1 MANDLRGD
9 GRPLASDLRGDGP
22 IPLKAM
28 DDLIMYTQAIFSSQS
43 PDYLIPF
50 QPDTGDTVK
59 VRLRT
64 RKEDRI
70 QCVLVI
76 DDGQEEKK
84 IPMTADL
91 TLKTDQLFLWY
102 AAEFRLGRAPLHYY
116 FEITANELTANEL
129 RADGQG
135 GTANDLRAHE
145 QPAANDLRAHE
156 QPTANDLR
164 AHGRPAA
171 NELRAHGR
179 PGPETVLYYGRRG
192 FFTKTAAREAADEQ
206 QTSSEVASDPVSDPG
221 GGEPRPADLFEII
234 PGLQVPL
241 WPAGCV
247 MYQIFVDR
255 FRNGDRSN
263 DVLTDEY
270 NYCGGNVVRIEDW
283 NQLPAPN
290 DVREFYGGDLQGV
303 MDKLDYLRDLGIQA
317 IYFNPLFVSPSNHK
331 YDTQDYDHVDPHFG
345 RIVRDTG
352 PLLEE
357 GDYRNIHAGRY
368 ITRTTDPA
376 NLEASDRLL
385 AELIGQAH
393 ARGIRVILDG
403 VFNHCGSFHKWM
415 DKEHIYETA
424 AAARKKKKKTKKG
437 AYIAKKS
444 PWHDYFDFLEEDW
457 PDNWHYDGWW
467 GIDTLPKLNYEAS
480 EELQEKILAIGKK
493 WVSPPYN
500 ADGWRLDVAADL
512 GHSPAF
518 NHDFWQR
525 FRQAVR
531 DANPQAVV
539 LAENYCESEKW
550 LRAGDWDTIMNYEG
564 FMDPLTWFLTGM
576 EKHNDQY
583 REDLYNNADAFWE
596 GMLYRNKEAM
606 PLPSAYISMNQL
618 SNHDHSRFL
627 TRTGQK
633 TGRLHDLG
641 SEAASQGVRPA
652 VMREAVIVQM
662 TWPGAPTLYYGDEA
676 GLCGFTDPDN
686 RRPFPWGLEDRQM
699 LAFHKDII
707 ALHHH
712 YPCLARGTVYPLA
725 GEEGL
730 IAYGR
735 NILQDK
741 NGLVIVLNNNERAK
755 LVRLPVCSAG
765 FPLTGKAEIIF
776 CSDEKGY
783 DPNPGRFVPILQG
796 KVTLIMPARGAWIL
810 RAL

>member
-1 MANDLRGD
+1 M
-9 GRPLASDLRGDGP
+9 
-22 IPLKAM
+22 
-28 DDLIMYTQAIFSSQS
+28 
-43 PDYLIPF
+43 
-50 QPDTGDTVK
+50 
-59 VRLRT
+59 
-64 RKEDRI
+64 
-70 QCVLVI
+70 
-76 DDGQEEKK
+76 
-84 IPMTADL
+84 
-91 TLKTDQLFLWY
+91 
-102 AAEFRLGRAPLHYY
+102 
-116 FEITANELTANEL
+116 
-129 RADGQG
+129 
-135 GTANDLRAHE
+135 
-145 QPAANDLRAHE
+145 
-156 QPTANDLR
+156 
-164 AHGRPAA
+164 
-171 NELRAHGR
+171 
-179 PGPETVLYYGRRG
+179 
-192 FFTKTAAREAADEQ
+192 
-206 QTSSEVASDPVSDPG
+206 
-221 GGEPRPADLFEII
+221 
-234 PGLQVPL
+234 
-241 WPAGCV
+241 
-247 MYQIFVDR
+247 
-255 FRNGDRSN
+255 
-263 DVLTDEY
+263 
-270 NYCGGNVVRIEDW
+270 VRIEDW

-424 AAARKKKKKTKKG
+424 AASRKKKKKTKKG
-437 AYIAKKS
+437 AYISKNS

-531 DANPQAVV
+531 EANPQAVV

-583 REDLYNNADAFWE
+583 REDLYNNPDAFWE

-796 KVTLIMPARGAWIL
+796 KVTLILPARGAWIL

>member
-1 MANDLRGD
+1 MNTEAV
-9 GRPLASDLRGDGP
+9 
-22 IPLKAM
+22 
-28 DDLIMYTQAIFSSQS
+28 FSSQS

-50 QPDTGDTVK
+50 QPAAGDTIK

-70 QCVLVI
+70 QCDLVI
-76 DDGQEEKK
+76 YDRQEEKR

-91 TLKTDQLFLWY
+91 TLKTDRLFLWY
-102 AAEFRLGRAPLHYY
+102 AAEFQLGREPLHYY
-116 FEITANELTANEL
+116 FEITANELRGGEQGSGQPETVLAASEL
-129 RADGQG
+129 RGGGQG
-135 GTANDLRAHE
+135 KRAQRWRTGTEANDLRA
-145 QPAANDLRAHE
+145 D
-156 QPTANDLR
+156 
-164 AHGRPAA
+164 GR
-171 NELRAHGR
+171 
-179 PGPETVLYYGRRG
+179 PETVLYYGRRG
-192 FFTKTAAREAADEQ
+192 FFTKTAAPEAANEQ
-206 QTSSEVASDPVSDPG
+206 QTTPEVANDLRGGGQQTTPEVASDPRGDERQQTTPEVVSAMASDPR
-221 GGEPRPADLFEII
+221 GGERPPRGGERPRPADLFEIV

-255 FRNGDRSN
+255 FCNGDRTN

-270 NYCGGNVVRIEDW
+270 NYWDW

-303 MDKLDYLRDLGIQA
+303 MDKLDYLRDLGVRA

-331 YDTQDYDHVDPHFG
+331 YDTQDYEHVDPHFG
-345 RIVRDTG
+345 RIVRDAG

-424 AAARKKKKKTKKG
+424 AASRKKKKKTKKG
-437 AYIAKKS
+437 AYISKDS

-518 NHDFWQR
+518 NHEFWQR

-531 DANPQAVV
+531 EANPQAVV
-539 LAENYCESEKW
+539 LAENYCRSEDW

-596 GMLYRNKEAM
+596 GMLYRNKTAM

-633 TGRLHDLG
+633 IGRLHDLG
-641 SEAASQGVRPA
+641 SEAAARGVRPA

-686 RRPFPWGLEDRQM
+686 RRTFPWGREDRQM

-707 ALHHH
+707 ALHSR
-712 YPCLARGTVYPLA
+712 YACLTLGTVYPLA
-725 GEEGL
+725 GGEGL

-735 NILQDK
+735 SILQEKDS
-741 NGLVIVLNNNERAK
+741 LVIVLNNNERAK

-765 FPLTGKAEIIF
+765 FPFTGQAEIIF

-783 DPNPGRFVPILQG
+783 DPDPGRTVPILQG
-796 KVTLIMPARGAWIL
+796 KVTLILPARGAFIL
-810 RAL
+810 RAI

>member
-1 MANDLRGD
+1 MNTEAV
-9 GRPLASDLRGDGP
+9 
-22 IPLKAM
+22 
-28 DDLIMYTQAIFSSQS
+28 FSSQS

-50 QPDTGDTVK
+50 QPAAGDTIK

-70 QCVLVI
+70 QCNLVI
-76 DDGQEEKK
+76 YDRQEEKR

-91 TLKTDQLFLWY
+91 TLKTDRLFLWY
-102 AAEFRLGRAPLHYY
+102 AAEFQLGREPLHYY
-116 FEITANELTANEL
+116 FEITANELRGGEQGSGQPETVLAASEL
-129 RADGQG
+129 RGGGQG
-135 GTANDLRAHE
+135 KRAQRWRTGTEANDLRA
-145 QPAANDLRAHE
+145 D
-156 QPTANDLR
+156 
-164 AHGRPAA
+164 GR
-171 NELRAHGR
+171 
-179 PGPETVLYYGRRG
+179 PETVLYYGRRG
-192 FFTKTAAREAADEQ
+192 FFTKTAAPEAANEQ
-206 QTSSEVASDPVSDPG
+206 QTTPEVASQQTTPEVASDPASDPR
-221 GGEPRPADLFEII
+221 GGERPRPADLFEIV

-255 FRNGDRSN
+255 FCNGDRTN

-270 NYCGGNVVRIEDW
+270 NYCGGNVVQIEDW

-303 MDKLDYLRDLGIQA
+303 MDKLDYLRDLGVQA

-345 RIVRDTG
+345 RIVRDAG

-424 AAARKKKKKTKKG
+424 AASRKKKKKTKKG
-437 AYIAKKS
+437 AYISKNS

-531 DANPQAVV
+531 EANPQAVV

-633 TGRLHDLG
+633 IGRLHDLG
-641 SEAASQGVRPA
+641 SEAAARGVRPA

-686 RRPFPWGLEDRQM
+686 RRPFPWGREDRQM

-707 ALHHH
+707 ALHSR
-712 YPCLARGTVYPLA
+712 YACLTLGTVYPLA
-725 GEEGL
+725 GGEGL

-735 NILQDK
+735 SILQEKDS
-741 NGLVIVLNNNERAK
+741 LVIVLNNNERAK
-755 LVRLPVCSAG
+755 LVRLPVCSVG
-765 FPLTGKAEIIF
+765 FPFTGQAEIIF

-783 DPNPGRFVPILQG
+783 DPDPGRTVPILQG
-796 KVTLIMPARGAWIL
+796 IVTLILPACGAFIL
-810 RAL
+810 RAI

>member
-1 MANDLRGD
+1 MNTEAV
-9 GRPLASDLRGDGP
+9 
-22 IPLKAM
+22 
-28 DDLIMYTQAIFSSQS
+28 FSSQS

-50 QPDTGDTVK
+50 QPAAGDTIK

-70 QCVLVI
+70 QCNLVI
-76 DDGQEEKK
+76 YDRQEEKR

-91 TLKTDQLFLWY
+91 TLKTDRLFLWY
-102 AAEFRLGRAPLHYY
+102 AAEFQLGREPLHYY
-116 FEITANELTANEL
+116 FEITANELRGGEQGSGQPETVLAASEL
-129 RADGQG
+129 RGGGQG
-135 GTANDLRAHE
+135 KRAQRWRTGTEANDLRA
-145 QPAANDLRAHE
+145 D
-156 QPTANDLR
+156 
-164 AHGRPAA
+164 GR
-171 NELRAHGR
+171 
-179 PGPETVLYYGRRG
+179 PETVLYYGRRG
-192 FFTKTAAREAADEQ
+192 FFTKTAAPEAANEQ
-206 QTSSEVASDPVSDPG
+206 QTTPEVASQQTTPEVASAMASDPR
-221 GGEPRPADLFEII
+221 GGERPRPADLFEIV

-255 FRNGDRSN
+255 FCNGDRTN

-303 MDKLDYLRDLGIQA
+303 MDKLDYLRDLGVQA

-385 AELIGQAH
+385 AELIEQAH

-424 AAARKKKKKTKKG
+424 AASRKKKKKTKKG
-437 AYIAKKS
+437 AYISKDS

-518 NHDFWQR
+518 NHEFWQR

-531 DANPQAVV
+531 EANPQAVV
-539 LAENYCESEKW
+539 LAENYCRSEDW

-596 GMLYRNKEAM
+596 GMLYRNKTAM

-633 TGRLHDLG
+633 IGRLHDLG
-641 SEAASQGVRPA
+641 SEAAARGVRPA

-686 RRPFPWGLEDRQM
+686 RRPFPWGREDRQM

-707 ALHHH
+707 ALHSR
-712 YPCLARGTVYPLA
+712 YACLTLGTVYPLA
-725 GEEGL
+725 GGEGL

-735 NILQDK
+735 SILQEKDS
-741 NGLVIVLNNNERAK
+741 LVIVLNNNERAK
-755 LVRLPVCSAG
+755 LVRLPVCSVG
-765 FPLTGKAEIIF
+765 FPFTGQAEIIF

-783 DPNPGRFVPILQG
+783 DPDPGRTVPILQG
-796 KVTLIMPARGAWIL
+796 KVTLILPARGAFIL
-810 RAL
+810 RAI

>member
-1 MANDLRGD
+1 
-9 GRPLASDLRGDGP
+9 
-22 IPLKAM
+22 
-28 DDLIMYTQAIFSSQS
+28 MYTQAIFSSQS

-102 AAEFRLGRAPLHYY
+102 AAEFRLGREPLHYY
-116 FEITANELTANEL
+116 FEITANEL

-145 QPAANDLRAHE
+145 QPAANDLRAH
-156 QPTANDLR
+156 
-164 AHGRPAA
+164 
-171 NELRAHGR
+171 GR

-192 FFTKTAAREAADEQ
+192 FFTKTEAREAADEQ
-206 QTSSEVASDPVSDPG
+206 QTSSEVANEVANDLRGDERPQVQQTSSEVADDQQTSSEVADAEAANDPR
-221 GGEPRPADLFEII
+221 GGEHPRPADLFEII

-303 MDKLDYLRDLGIQA
+303 MDKLDYLRDLGVQA

-345 RIVRDTG
+345 RIVRDAG
-352 PLLEE
+352 PLLKE

-444 PWHDYFDFLEEDW
+444 PWHNYFDFLEEDW

-531 DANPQAVV
+531 EANPQAVV

>member
-1 MANDLRGD
+1 MN
-9 GRPLASDLRGDGP
+9 
-22 IPLKAM
+22 
-28 DDLIMYTQAIFSSQS
+28 TQAIFSSQS

-50 QPDTGDTVK
+50 QPETGDTVK

-116 FEITANELTANEL
+116 FEITANDL

-135 GTANDLRAHE
+135 GTANDLTANDLRAHE
-145 QPAANDLRAHE
+145 QPAANE
-156 QPTANDLR
+156 LR

-192 FFTKTAAREAADEQ
+192 FFTKTAAQETADEQ

-221 GGEPRPADLFEII
+221 GGETRPADLFEII

-283 NQLPAPN
+283 NQLPASN

-345 RIVRDTG
+345 RIVRDAG

-415 DKEHIYETA
+415 DKEHIYEKA
-424 AAARKKKKKTKKG
+424 AASRKKRKKTKKG
-437 AYIAKKS
+437 AYISKNS

-531 DANPQAVV
+531 EANPQAVV

-776 CSDEKGY
+776 CSDAKGY

>member
-1 MANDLRGD
+1 MNTEAV
-9 GRPLASDLRGDGP
+9 
-22 IPLKAM
+22 
-28 DDLIMYTQAIFSSQS
+28 FSSQS

-50 QPDTGDTVK
+50 QPAAGDTIK

-70 QCVLVI
+70 QCDLVI
-76 DDGQEEKK
+76 YDRQEEKR

-91 TLKTDQLFLWY
+91 TLKTDRLFLWY
-102 AAEFRLGRAPLHYY
+102 AAEFQLGREPLHYY
-116 FEITANELTANEL
+116 FEITANELRGGEQGSGQPETVLAASEL
-129 RADGQG
+129 RGGGQG
-135 GTANDLRAHE
+135 KRAQRWRTGTEANDLRA
-145 QPAANDLRAHE
+145 D
-156 QPTANDLR
+156 
-164 AHGRPAA
+164 GR
-171 NELRAHGR
+171 
-179 PGPETVLYYGRRG
+179 PETVLYYGRRG
-192 FFTKTAAREAADEQ
+192 FFTKTAAPEAANEQ
-206 QTSSEVASDPVSDPG
+206 QTTPEVASQQTTPEVASDPASDPR
-221 GGEPRPADLFEII
+221 GGERPRPADLFEIV

-255 FRNGDRSN
+255 FCNGDRTN

-270 NYCGGNVVRIEDW
+270 NYCGGNVVQIEDW

-303 MDKLDYLRDLGIQA
+303 MDKLDYLRDLGVRA

-345 RIVRDTG
+345 RIVRDAG

-385 AELIGQAH
+385 AELIEQAH

-424 AAARKKKKKTKKG
+424 AASRKKRKKTKKG
-437 AYIAKKS
+437 AYISKNS

-531 DANPQAVV
+531 EANPQAVV

-583 REDLYNNADAFWE
+583 REDLYNNPDAFWE

-796 KVTLIMPARGAWIL
+796 KVTLILPARGAWIL

>member
-1 MANDLRGD
+1 MN
-9 GRPLASDLRGDGP
+9 
-22 IPLKAM
+22 I
-28 DDLIMYTQAIFSSQS
+28 QAIFSSQS

-50 QPDTGDTVK
+50 QPETGDNVK

-76 DDGQEEKK
+76 DDGQEEKR

-102 AAEFRLGRAPLHYY
+102 AAEFRLGREPLHYY
-116 FEITANELTANEL
+116 FEI
-129 RADGQG
+129 
-135 GTANDLRAHE
+135 
-145 QPAANDLRAHE
+145 
-156 QPTANDLR
+156 TANDLR

-179 PGPETVLYYGRRG
+179 PAANELRAHGRSGLETVLYYGRRG
-192 FFTKTAAREAADEQ
+192 FFTKTAARETADEQ
-206 QTSSEVASDPVSDPG
+206 QTSSEVASEAAGGLQQTSSEVASDPR
-221 GGEPRPADLFEII
+221 GGEHPRPADLFEII

-303 MDKLDYLRDLGIQA
+303 MDKLDYLRDLGVQA

-345 RIVRDTG
+345 RIVRDAG
-352 PLLEE
+352 PLLKE

-415 DKEHIYETA
+415 DKEHIYEKA
-424 AAARKKKKKTKKG
+424 AASRKKRKKTKKG
-437 AYIAKKS
+437 AYISKNS

-518 NHDFWQR
+518 NHEFWQR
-525 FRQAVR
+525 FRRAVR
-531 DANPQAVV
+531 EANPGAVV
-539 LAENYCESEKW
+539 LAENYIRSEDW

-686 RRPFPWGLEDRQM
+686 RRPFPWGFEDRQM

-707 ALHHH
+707 ALHRR

-741 NGLVIVLNNNERAK
+741 NSLVIVFNNNERAK
-755 LVRLPVCSAG
+755 LVWLPVCSAG
-765 FPLTGKAEIIF
+765 FPFTGKAEIIF

-796 KVTLIMPARGAWIL
+796 KVTLILPARGAWIL

>member
-1 MANDLRGD
+1 MANDLRAD
-9 GRPLASDLRGDGP
+9 GRPLANDLRGDGP

-50 QPDTGDTVK
+50 QPETGDTVK

-76 DDGQEEKK
+76 DDGQEEKR

-102 AAEFRLGRAPLHYY
+102 AAEFRLGREPLHYY
-116 FEITANELTANEL
+116 FEITANDL

-135 GTANDLRAHE
+135 GTANDLRAGG
-145 QPAANDLRAHE
+145 QPAANE
-156 QPTANDLR
+156 LR

-192 FFTKTAAREAADEQ
+192 FFTKTEAREAADDQ
-206 QTSSEVASDPVSDPG
+206 QTSSEVADAEAANGPG
-221 GGEPRPADLFEII
+221 GGEHPRSADLFEIV

-303 MDKLDYLRDLGIQA
+303 MDKLDYLRDLGVQA

-345 RIVRDTG
+345 RIVRDAG

-368 ITRTTDPA
+368 ITRTTNPA

-415 DKEHIYETA
+415 DKEHIYEKA
-424 AAARKKKKKTKKG
+424 AASRKKRKKTKKG
-437 AYIAKKS
+437 AYISKNS

-518 NHDFWQR
+518 NHEFWQR
-525 FRQAVR
+525 FRRAVR
-531 DANPQAVV
+531 EANPGAVV
-539 LAENYCESEKW
+539 LAENYIRSEDW

-810 RAL
+810 RALLQQS

>member
-1 MANDLRGD
+1 
-9 GRPLASDLRGDGP
+9 
-22 IPLKAM
+22 
-28 DDLIMYTQAIFSSQS
+28 
-43 PDYLIPF
+43 
-50 QPDTGDTVK
+50 
-59 VRLRT
+59 
-64 RKEDRI
+64 
-70 QCVLVI
+70 
-76 DDGQEEKK
+76 
-84 IPMTADL
+84 
-91 TLKTDQLFLWY
+91 
-102 AAEFRLGRAPLHYY
+102 
-116 FEITANELTANEL
+116 
-129 RADGQG
+129 
-135 GTANDLRAHE
+135 
-145 QPAANDLRAHE
+145 
-156 QPTANDLR
+156 
-164 AHGRPAA
+164 
-171 NELRAHGR
+171 
-179 PGPETVLYYGRRG
+179 
-192 FFTKTAAREAADEQ
+192 
-206 QTSSEVASDPVSDPG
+206 
-221 GGEPRPADLFEII
+221 
-234 PGLQVPL
+234 
-241 WPAGCV
+241 
-247 MYQIFVDR
+247 
-255 FRNGDRSN
+255 
-263 DVLTDEY
+263 
-270 NYCGGNVVRIEDW
+270 
-283 NQLPAPN
+283 
-290 DVREFYGGDLQGV
+290 
-303 MDKLDYLRDLGIQA
+303 
-317 IYFNPLFVSPSNHK
+317 
-331 YDTQDYDHVDPHFG
+331 
-345 RIVRDTG
+345 
-352 PLLEE
+352 
-357 GDYRNIHAGRY
+357 
-368 ITRTTDPA
+368 
-376 NLEASDRLL
+376 
-385 AELIGQAH
+385 
-393 ARGIRVILDG
+393 
-403 VFNHCGSFHKWM
+403 M

-424 AAARKKKKKTKKG
+424 AASRKKKKKTKKG
-437 AYIAKKS
+437 AYISKNS

-457 PDNWHYDGWW
+457 PDNWHYDSWW

-518 NHDFWQR
+518 NHEFWQR
-525 FRQAVR
+525 FRRAIR
-531 DANPQAVV
+531 EANPGAVV
-539 LAENYCESEKW
+539 LAENYIRSEDW

-583 REDLYNNADAFWE
+583 REDLYNNPDAFWE

-686 RRPFPWGLEDRQM
+686 RRPFPWGFEDRQM

-707 ALHHH
+707 ALHHR

-741 NGLVIVLNNNERAK
+741 NSLVIVFNNNERAK

-765 FPLTGKAEIIF
+765 FPFTGKAEIIF

-796 KVTLIMPARGAWIL
+796 KVTLILPARGAWIL

>member
-1 MANDLRGD
+1 MN
-9 GRPLASDLRGDGP
+9 
-22 IPLKAM
+22 I
-28 DDLIMYTQAIFSSQS
+28 QAIFSSQS

-50 QPDTGDTVK
+50 QPETGDNVK

-64 RKEDRI
+64 WKEDRI

-76 DDGQEEKK
+76 DDGQEEKR

-102 AAEFRLGRAPLHYY
+102 AAEFRLGREPLHYY
-116 FEITANELTANEL
+116 FEITANDLRAHGRADGRPAANEL
-129 RADGQG
+129 RADG
-135 GTANDLRAHE
+135 
-145 QPAANDLRAHE
+145 
-156 QPTANDLR
+156 
-164 AHGRPAA
+164 RPAGNELTVA

-179 PGPETVLYYGRRG
+179 PGPEMVLYYGRRG
-192 FFTKTAAREAADEQ
+192 FFTKTAARETADEQ
-206 QTSSEVASDPVSDPG
+206 QTSSEVANQQTSSEVASDPG
-221 GGEPRPADLFEII
+221 GGEHPRPADLFEII

-303 MDKLDYLRDLGIQA
+303 MDKLDYLRDLGVQA

-345 RIVRDTG
+345 RIVWDTG

-424 AAARKKKKKTKKG
+424 AASRKKKKKTKKG
-437 AYIAKKS
+437 AYISKNS

-457 PDNWHYDGWW
+457 PDNWHYDSWW

-518 NHDFWQR
+518 NHEFWQR
-525 FRQAVR
+525 FRWAVR
-531 DANPQAVV
+531 EANPGAVV
-539 LAENYCESEKW
+539 LAENYIRSEDW

-583 REDLYNNADAFWE
+583 REDLYNNPDAFWE

-652 VMREAVIVQM
+652 AMREAVIVQM

-686 RRPFPWGLEDRQM
+686 RRPFPWGFEDRQM

-707 ALHHH
+707 ALHRR
-712 YPCLARGTVYPLA
+712 YPCLTWGTVYPLA

-735 NILQDK
+735 NILQEKDS
-741 NGLVIVLNNNERAK
+741 LVVVLNNNERAR

-765 FPLTGKAEIIF
+765 FPFAGRAEVIF

-783 DPNPGRFVPILQG
+783 DPNPGRTMPILQG
-796 KVTLIMPARGAWIL
+796 KVTLILPARGAWIL

>member
-50 QPDTGDTVK
+50 QPETGDTVK

-76 DDGQEEKK
+76 DDGQEEKR

-102 AAEFRLGRAPLHYY
+102 AAEFRLGREPLHYY
-116 FEITANELTANEL
+116 FEITAN
-129 RADGQG
+129 
-135 GTANDLRAHE
+135 DL
-145 QPAANDLRAHE
+145 
-156 QPTANDLR
+156 TANDLR

-171 NELRAHGR
+171 NDLRAHGR
-179 PGPETVLYYGRRG
+179 PGPEMVLYYGRRG
-192 FFTKTAAREAADEQ
+192 FFTKTAARETADEQ
-206 QTSSEVASDPVSDPG
+206 QTSSEVANQQTSSEVASDPG
-221 GGEPRPADLFEII
+221 GGEHPRPADLFEII

-303 MDKLDYLRDLGIQA
+303 MDKLDYLRDLGVQA

-345 RIVRDTG
+345 RIVRDAG

-424 AAARKKKKKTKKG
+424 AASRKKKKKTKKG
-437 AYIAKKS
+437 AYISKNS

-457 PDNWHYDGWW
+457 PDNWHYDSWW

-518 NHDFWQR
+518 NHEFWQR
-525 FRQAVR
+525 FRRAVR
-531 DANPQAVV
+531 EANPGAVV
-539 LAENYCESEKW
+539 LAENYIRSEDW

-583 REDLYNNADAFWE
+583 REDLYNNPDAFWE

-765 FPLTGKAEIIF
+765 FPFTGKAEIIF

-796 KVTLIMPARGAWIL
+796 KVTLILPARGAWIL

>member
-1 MANDLRGD
+1 MNTEAV
-9 GRPLASDLRGDGP
+9 
-22 IPLKAM
+22 
-28 DDLIMYTQAIFSSQS
+28 FSSQS

-50 QPDTGDTVK
+50 QPAAGDTIK

-70 QCVLVI
+70 QCNLVI
-76 DDGQEEKK
+76 YDRQEEKR

-91 TLKTDQLFLWY
+91 TLKTDRLFLWY
-102 AAEFRLGRAPLHYY
+102 AAEFQLGREPLHYY
-116 FEITANELTANEL
+116 FEITANELRGGEQGSGQPETVLAASEL
-129 RADGQG
+129 RGGGQG
-135 GTANDLRAHE
+135 KRAQRWRTGTEANDLRA
-145 QPAANDLRAHE
+145 D
-156 QPTANDLR
+156 
-164 AHGRPAA
+164 GR
-171 NELRAHGR
+171 
-179 PGPETVLYYGRRG
+179 PETVLYYGRRG
-192 FFTKTAAREAADEQ
+192 FFTKTAAPEAANEQ
-206 QTSSEVASDPVSDPG
+206 QTTPEVVSVTQQTTPEVASQQTTPEVASAMASDPR
-221 GGEPRPADLFEII
+221 GGERPRPADLFEIV

-255 FRNGDRSN
+255 FCNGDRTN

-303 MDKLDYLRDLGIQA
+303 MDKLDYLRDLGVQA

-345 RIVRDTG
+345 RIVRDAG

-424 AAARKKKKKTKKG
+424 AASRKKKKKTKKG
-437 AYIAKKS
+437 AYISKDS

-518 NHDFWQR
+518 NHEFWQR

-531 DANPQAVV
+531 EANPQAVV
-539 LAENYCESEKW
+539 LAENYCRSEDW

-596 GMLYRNKEAM
+596 GMLYRNKTAM

-633 TGRLHDLG
+633 IGRLHDLG
-641 SEAASQGVRPA
+641 SEAAARGVRPA

-686 RRPFPWGLEDRQM
+686 RRPFPWGREDRQM

-707 ALHHH
+707 ALHSR
-712 YPCLARGTVYPLA
+712 YACLTLGTVYPLA
-725 GEEGL
+725 GGEGL

-735 NILQDK
+735 SILQEKDS
-741 NGLVIVLNNNERAK
+741 LVIVLNNNERAK
-755 LVRLPVCSAG
+755 LVRLPVCSVG
-765 FPLTGKAEIIF
+765 FPFTGQAEIIF

-783 DPNPGRFVPILQG
+783 DPDPGRTVPILQG
-796 KVTLIMPARGAWIL
+796 KVTLILPARGAFIL
-810 RAL
+810 RAI